1 MFAELRERLDTSIE
15 PIAYAALRALAGIW
29 LIAHGW
35 PKWQMGVATFAANSL
50 ARRGFEPALPLAWMV
65 VGIELVGGLLIALGL
80 LTRLSAFL
88 AAGHLAFITFFVTWA
103 NGFAW
108 TRPGGGGWEYPAMW
122 AMVLLFIAVRGGGA
136 WSLDRVIAGRGGA
149 R

>member
-1 MFAELRERLDTSIE
+1 MTGTLREMLDTVVE
-15 PIAYAALRALAGIW
+15 PVGYAALRALAGIW

-35 PKWQMGVATFAANSL
+35 PKWQAGVTAFATNSL

-65 VGIELVGGLLIALGL
+65 VGIEIVLGALIALGL
-80 LTRLSAFL
+80 LTRISAFI
-88 AAGHLAFITFFVTWA
+88 AAGHLAFIAVFVVGP

-122 AMVLLFIAVRGGGA
+122 AALLLYVAIRGGGS
-136 WSLDRVIAGRGGA
+136 WSVDRLLSR

>member
-1 MFAELRERLDTSIE
+1 MMLDKLRQKLDSIGE
-15 PIAYAALRALAGIW
+15 PLGYAGLRALCGIW

-35 PKWQMGVATFAANSL
+35 PKWQMGVATFATNSL

-65 VGIELVGGLLIALGL
+65 VGIELVLGLLITLGL
-80 LTRLSAFL
+80 LTRLSAFI
-88 AAGHLAFITFFVTWA
+88 AAGHLAFITFFVVWP
-103 NGFAW
+103 NGFPW

-122 AMVLLFIAVRGGGA
+122 AALLLFIAIRGGGQY
-136 WSLDRVIAGRGGA
+136 SLDRLMPR